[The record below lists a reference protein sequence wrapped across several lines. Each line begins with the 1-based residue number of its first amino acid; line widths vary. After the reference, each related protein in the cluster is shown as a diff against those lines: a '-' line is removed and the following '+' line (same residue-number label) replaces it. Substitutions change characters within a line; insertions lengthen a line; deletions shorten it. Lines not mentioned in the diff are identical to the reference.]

1 MYVIFGATGKIG
13 RATIHELRDRGA
25 PVRAVVRDRST
36 ANELAMLGCDVAI
49 ADLLDTAAI
58 SRAIDGATAVQVIC
72 PTDPT
77 DADPSSTMDR
87 LIDSI
92 SRALTTALPPA
103 VLAIS
108 DYGAHLDAGTGITL
122 AFHRLERRL
131 RQLPTALTLVR
142 SAAHMQNFAR
152 VLGAVAD
159 TGVFPSFHLPLT
171 QPFITVSAPDV
182 GIATSELLLAPAP
195 SASPRVVHVEG
206 PRRYTAEDVASTLS
220 VVLGRDVVARGVPRV
235 DWIPALGRGGM
246 SPAYAQLIAETL
258 DAENAGRIDVD
269 PTDGF
274 ICRGTTELGD
284 VFESLVPAR

>member
-103 VLAIS
+103 VLA
-108 DYGAHLDAGTGITL
+108 
-122 AFHRLERRL
+122 
-131 RQLPTALTLVR
+131 
-142 SAAHMQNFAR
+142 
-152 VLGAVAD
+152 
-159 TGVFPSFHLPLT
+159 
-171 QPFITVSAPDV
+171 
-182 GIATSELLLAPAP
+182 
-195 SASPRVVHVEG
+195 
-206 PRRYTAEDVASTLS
+206 
-220 VVLGRDVVARGVPRV
+220 
-235 DWIPALGRGGM
+235 
-246 SPAYAQLIAETL
+246 
-258 DAENAGRIDVD
+258 
-269 PTDGF
+269 
-274 ICRGTTELGD
+274 
-284 VFESLVPAR
+284 